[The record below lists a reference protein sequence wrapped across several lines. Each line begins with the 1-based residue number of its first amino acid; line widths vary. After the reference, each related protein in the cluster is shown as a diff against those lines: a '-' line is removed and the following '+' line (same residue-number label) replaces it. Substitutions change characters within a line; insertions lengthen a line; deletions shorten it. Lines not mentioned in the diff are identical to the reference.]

1 MSAQYPDWLVTCLD
15 IRCDAMADVSVISKF
30 GENEFKSGDKE
41 RGRTYFESVLENA
54 VRRVDIWSVYID
66 MEIKYGDEERT
77 ECVLLPL
84 ARVKL
89 SAFLISST
97 AELASLAFL
106 LLVVWQASI

>member
-1 MSAQYPDWLVTCLD
+1 MTRAQHPRWIVYLNVCFDVV
-15 IRCDAMADVSVISKF
+15 ADVSVISKF

-77 ECVLLPL
+77 ECVIAHP
-84 ARVKL
+84 ARLKP
-89 SAFLISST
+89 SGCLISS
-97 AELASLAFL
+97 SLNWIHW
-106 LLVVWQASI
+106 VCCC